1 MEECRVSYLELVC
14 SEAALKLEEDARKVG
29 EVTSDAERAIN
40 LSIAISLKRIAD
52 KLELASKPPVAIVS
66 KEDYEAWDKMFNK
79 S

>member
-1 MEECRVSYLELVC
+1 MSYLELVC